1 MGCPYQYYNEEDISY
16 PRLFCKLT
24 KRSCMYVKKCELEHR
39 FVSQDNTN
47 ECYYYNME
55 LRKNVPKGSYPIVTK
70 RKSIRGMILYV
81 EIDGRTIQTILPKV
95 DDYKENYIYLEFC
108 EDGSII
114 PHEKPVEKKPS
125 KSEHKEDV
133 LVAETE
139 DEEVAKPK
147 KRKRNYGRKDNN

>member
-1 MGCPYQYYNEEDISY
+1 
-16 PRLFCKLT
+16 
-24 KRSCMYVKKCELEHR
+24 
-39 FVSQDNTN
+39 
-47 ECYYYNME
+47 
-55 LRKNVPKGSYPIVTK
+55 
-70 RKSIRGMILYV
+70 MILYV